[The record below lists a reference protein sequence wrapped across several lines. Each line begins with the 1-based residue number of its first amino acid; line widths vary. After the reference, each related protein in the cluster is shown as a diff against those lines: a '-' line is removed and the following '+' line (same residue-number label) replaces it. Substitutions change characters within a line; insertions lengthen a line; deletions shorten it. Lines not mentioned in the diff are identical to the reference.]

1 MLPPLEAPELLL
13 TSFDLFKPPLKR
25 FPSEENTPT
34 DPYTRQVWDAWNL
47 VMDDVAEMR
56 ARTPHKRGSLG
67 EVQDSRGHSSLEVDW
82 RWHWINGGGGHTISP
97 VSNSSGSGPR
107 RTSANSG

>member
-1 MLPPLEAPELLL
+1 MLPPLAAPELLL
-13 TSFDLFKPPLKR
+13 TSSSLRPTGFDLFKPLLKR
-25 FPSEENTPT
+25 FSSEENTPT

-67 EVQDSRGHSSLEVDW
+67 EVQDSRDHSSLEVDW
-82 RWHWINGGGGHTISP
+82 RWHG
-97 VSNSSGSGPR
+97 
-107 RTSANSG
+107 